1 MKHYPVYKAEIL
13 YADKAVGYV
22 EGQGEVGEI
31 YIPER
36 DVEVRAMALT
46 GYDLGKHPCCVKLW
60 VDGEWVE
67 YYGDWVAHLSE
78 EVEEGDEGE
87 VEEGVEE
94 EVDEAVEEEEEDVEE
109 DEEGED
115 EEGDVEAEEDEAVR
129 WEEDKQADD
138 EEADNPYTND
148 YDHDTFM
155 E

>member
-1 MKHYPVYKAEIL
+1 MLLSNPLKHCPTYKAEIL

-31 YIPER
+31 HVPER
-36 DVEVRAMALT
+36 DAEVLGVAVT
-46 GYDLGKHPCCVKLW
+46 GRDAGKHPLGVKLW

-67 YYGDWVAHLSE
+67 YYGDWIAHLSE
-78 EVEEGDEGE
+78 EVEEE
-87 VEEGVEE
+87 VEE

-115 EEGDVEAEEDEAVR
+115 EEEDGEDKEDEAVR
-129 WEEDKQADD
+129 WEEDKQAD
-138 EEADNPYTND
+138 EEANDYTND